1 MGLNIA
7 FWILA
12 AVIVMAAIAVVTLRN
27 VFRAALSLIL
37 CFVAIAGIY
46 ITLSADFLA
55 VVQVLVYVGGISVL
69 ILLAIFLTKSIPEG
83 SPANQLRLP
92 AFLIAAILLGLMVFS
107 VLNTKFPVSATAPA
121 EQTTGAL
128 GAALLGL
135 PRGQN
140 YGYVL
145 PVEIAGVLLL
155 AALLGAIVMAREK

>member
-12 AVIVMAAIAVVTLRN
+12 AVIVIAALAVVTMRN

-37 CFVAIAGIY
+37 CFVAVAGIY

-55 VVQVLVYVGGISVL
+55 VVQVLVYVGGISIL
-69 ILLAIFLTKSIPEG
+69 ILLAIFLTRNIPEG
-83 SPANQLRLP
+83 SPANRLRLP
-92 AFLIAAILLGLMVFS
+92 AFLMAAILLGLMIFS
-107 VLNTKFPVSATAPA
+107 VTNTKFPVSTELPKD
-121 EQTTGAL
+121 QTIGTL
-128 GAALLGL
+128 GTALLGE
-135 PRGQN
+135 PNSQN